1 MKAREVRRASDKSR
15 DNFAPVGGP
24 TLDEV
29 RTFAMEYS
37 LSPDGRPDWLK
48 SIDRDPTSVY
58 YRFFYEFARAFRP
71 RTIFEIGTCEG
82 LSAAHL
88 AAGNPDGT
96 VITLDIKPE
105 AKRLADALLI
115 PNLVSIVC
123 HSVEAPNRLKWVPP
137 IDLLFVDGNHAFDDA
152 YGEYVAYRP
161 FVRDGGLIFFDDISI
176 NDDMQRL
183 WNAVSDPKTVL
194 AGLHYTGFGVAEKR
208 PHTSKAQP
216 GVEML
221 SGDIFSGKVRSTL

>member
-1 MKAREVRRASDKSR
+1 MKAREARRASNRSR
-15 DNFAPVGGP
+15 DYDALGGGP
-24 TLDEV
+24 TLDQV
-29 RTFAMEYS
+29 RAFATEY
-37 LSPDGRPDWLK
+37 LLRPDGRPDWLK

-58 YRFFYEFARAFRP
+58 YRFFYEFARTFCP
-71 RTIFEIGTCEG
+71 KTTFEIGTCEG

-88 AAGNPDGT
+88 AAGNPEGT

-123 HSVEAPNRLKWVPP
+123 HSIEAPKRLKWIPP

-152 YGEYVAYRP
+152 YGEYVTYRP
-161 FVRDGGLIFFDDISI
+161 LVRDGGLIFFDDISI

-194 AGLHYTGFGVAEKR
+194 DGLHYTGFGVAEKR
-208 PHTSKAQP
+208 THTSKAQP
-216 GVEML
+216 DVEL
-221 SGDIFSGKVRSTL
+221 PSGDISSGKVRSTL

>member
-1 MKAREVRRASDKSR
+1 MKAREVRRASGKAR
-15 DNFAPVGGP
+15 YNVAPGGGP

-29 RTFAMEYS
+29 RTFATEYS
-37 LSPDGRPDWLK
+37 LRSDGRPDWLK

-58 YRFFYEFARAFRP
+58 YRFFYEFTRAFRP
-71 RTIFEIGTCEG
+71 RSIFEIGTCEG

-123 HSVEAPNRLKWVPP
+123 HSVDAPKRLKWIPP

-161 FVRDGGLIFFDDISI
+161 LVRDGGLIFFDDISI

-183 WNAVSDPKTVL
+183 WNAVSDPKAIL
-194 AGLHYTGFGVAEKR
+194 DGLHYTGFGVAEKR
-208 PHTSKAQP
+208 SHTSQAPP
-216 GVEML
+216 GVELL
-221 SGDIFSGKVRSTL
+221 SSENSSSRARSRL